1 MDPITLFA
9 LANSAVAAV
18 KQGCALYKEIKGAA
32 GEVGEVLKD
41 LDDQFHKRWAGK
53 EVPVEAKNQY
63 IREKNRVI
71 ELNKKG
77 GETANIYQEI
87 GNFLG
92 QYYDNYYKCLAIF
105 EEEERRAHTE
115 VYTGEDSIGKRALQR
130 VLMKKQ
136 LTQMSAELREL
147 MVYQC
152 PPELGSLYTEV
163 EELMKEMGKE
173 QSVLIRQQ
181 MERESRERRI
191 RERRRRELNEQAV
204 IGASIF
210 ISIMLVFYMFALVI
224 QDRMERFPEHG
235 TCIVPKG
242 SYLYEKWTNTIWSEC
257 K

>member
-136 LTQMSAELREL
+136 LIQMSAELREL

-181 MERESRERRI
+181 MEREARERRI
-191 RERRRRELNEQAV
+191 RDQRRRELNEQAV

-210 ISIMLVFYMFALVI
+210 IGIMLVFYMFALVI
-224 QDRMERFPEHG
+224 QDRMERYPEHG

>member
-181 MERESRERRI
+181 MEREARERRI
-191 RERRRRELNEQAV
+191 RDQRRRELNEQAV

-210 ISIMLVFYMFALVI
+210 IGIMLVFYMFALVI

>member
-136 LTQMSAELREL
+136 LIQMSAELREL

-181 MERESRERRI
+181 MEREARERRI
-191 RERRRRELNEQAV
+191 RDQRRRELNEQAV

-210 ISIMLVFYMFALVI
+210 IGIMLVFYMFALVI